1 MIAGDSWGLV
11 TLPIIEHCPVS
22 GVFLIFMFISL
33 QVALMNVVL
42 ACVVDSAA
50 QARVDDLSGD
60 SVKRKLQAL
69 CDDLDDDGSGEI
81 SFDELEHGFA
91 SNREFKRRMNKM
103 DIHENDIDVVWDIL
117 DSDNYGT
124 IRTDEFV
131 EELAGLKKASPHTM
145 LFMIRHY
152 VTEIRDKI
160 KEQLVMMRA
169 DLEEAEKKELEI
181 AEQMRTEEHELT
193 ENVSKLMR
201 SRSKTD
207 VLSAAP
213 LGAQGSVAQ
222 RSASAGEP
230 KGVQASTKPN
240 EEAAVLFRLPFQ
252 TLVRLPFQ
260 DDPSHKLQIF
270 RRCQGQMSMQ
280 TFVTSSRTS
289 YR

>member
-1 MIAGDSWGLV
+1 MIAGDSWGMV

-22 GVFLIFMFISL
+22 GVFLICMIISL
-33 QVALMNVVL
+33 QKVALMNVVL

-103 DIHENDIDVVWDIL
+103 GIHENDIDAVWDIL

-131 EELAGLKKASPHTM
+131 EELAGLKKANPHTM
-145 LFMIRHY
+145 LIMIRHY
-152 VTEIRDKI
+152 VTEIRDMI

-181 AEQMRTEEHELT
+181 AEQMRTEEHELM

-240 EEAAVLFRLPFQ
+240 EEAAVLESKMN
-252 TLVRLPFQ
+252 TW
-260 DDPSHKLQIF
+260 K
-270 RRCQGQMSMQ
+270 
-280 TFVTSSRTS
+280 SSNS
-289 YR
+289 